1 MIRQKYRQKESIPVT
16 KATQKSNP
24 IRVVTIDDSAL
35 IRLTLNR
42 YLNQFPDIDVIGQA
56 SNGQEMLALVGNVLP
71 DVVVLDVEM
80 PVMNGL
86 EALERLMRAQPTPVI
101 MLSNLTWSGAEVTLQ
116 ALELGAVDFVV
127 KPQPGVTMA
136 ATVDLLAEKIRQA
149 ATANIQVPRLNQST
163 KPEQSGLDQQESGVD
178 RNRGKQTGSLLS
190 QESLLAVA
198 SSTGG
203 PSALTAFLSALPA
216 GLPVGGVIVQHM
228 PVGFTTILGQRLNKI
243 GGYKVTE
250 AITGSRLMRGQ
261 FLIAPGGYHLTFDS
275 QGCAVL
281 NEEPAVNG
289 VRPAADVT
297 FSSLAEHFGPQITAV
312 VMTGMGNDGFA
323 GAMEIHQ
330 QGGRI
335 LAQDEQSAVVFGM
348 PRRIVES
355 NLAEYV
361 ASPELLAA
369 YVAKQVTA

>member
-1 MIRQKYRQKESIPVT
+1 MIRQGYRQKENVSAT
-16 KATQKSNP
+16 KTTLKRNP

-42 YLNQFPDIDVIGQA
+42 YLNQFADINVVGQA
-56 SNGQEMLALVGNVLP
+56 SNGQEMLDLVGNILP

-80 PVMNGL
+80 PVMNGI
-86 EALERLMRAQPTPVI
+86 EALERLMHAQPTPVI

-136 ATVDLLAEKIRQA
+136 VTVELLVEKIRQA
-149 ATANIQVPRLNQST
+149 ATAHIQVPRFSQST
-163 KPEQSGLDQQESGVD
+163 KPERSGSGQNDSGAD
-178 RNRGKQTGSLLS
+178 RNRSKQTSPLLS

-216 GLPVGGVIVQHM
+216 GLPLGGVIVQHM
-228 PVGFTTILGQRLNKI
+228 PVGFTTILGQRLNRI
-243 GGYKVTE
+243 GEYKVTE

-275 QGCAVL
+275 QGCAML
-281 NEEPAVNG
+281 NEGPAVNG

-297 FSSLAEHFGPQITAV
+297 FRSLAKHFGPQTTAV
-312 VMTGMGNDGFA
+312 VMTGMGSDGFA

-335 LAQDEQSAVVFGM
+335 LAQDEESAVVFGM

-369 YVAKQVTA
+369 YVAKQVAA